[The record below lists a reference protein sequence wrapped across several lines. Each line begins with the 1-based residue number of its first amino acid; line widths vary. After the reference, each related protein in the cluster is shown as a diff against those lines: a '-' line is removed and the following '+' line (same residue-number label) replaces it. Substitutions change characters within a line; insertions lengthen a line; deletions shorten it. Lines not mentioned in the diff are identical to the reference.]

1 VGYKVSIAI
10 EKDEHGY
17 YAYAPQLQGCQT
29 QADTLEELL
38 ANMKEA
44 VELYSRDPLLG
55 GATAAAEQRGPD
67 DNNGGQDA

>member
-1 VGYKVSIAI
+1 VAYKVSIAI

-44 VELYSRDPLLG
+44 VELYLETLSLEERRLLLSKEVLMTTMEVKI
-55 GATAAAEQRGPD
+55 A
-67 DNNGGQDA
+67 